1 MIMKILLIIPA
12 YNEERNIVRTVQ
24 SVEAIRS
31 E

>member
-24 SVEAIRS
+24 SVEDIRS